1 MEKYAGLSQ
10 KNSKIIVPKIVLQ
23 KTLAELAQE
32 KFDRKT
38 KPQGSLGDLEKIAVR
53 LATLQNTLSPSVSRK
68 RILVFAGSHG
78 VAKRGV
84 SAYPEEV
91 TAQMVLNFLRGGAAI
106 NVLARH
112 GGIDLRIIN
121 AGVNGDLSNA
131 QALNFRNEPVR
142 KGTRDFTTEPAMT
155 KEELDAALALGKSE
169 VERAKQEGYE
179 LLGIGEMGI
188 GNTTSAAA
196 LCAALLALPPQKV
209 CGRGTGVDDEGLRRK
224 IAAVCT
230 ALDRHGSTC
239 KTALEWLAAVGG
251 YEIAAMTGAIFA
263 ASQYRLPMVIDGFI
277 ATAAALVAVKANPDV
292 SDVCFFG
299 HLSAEGAHQDVLQH
313 LKAEPIL
320 ALNMRLGEGT
330 GAALA
335 MHILDGAAKLL
346 CEMATFESAGVSEK
360 L

>member
-1 MEKYAGLSQ
+1 MR
-10 KNSKIIVPKIVLQ
+10 V
-23 KTLAELAQE
+23 
-32 KFDRKT
+32 
-38 KPQGSLGDLEKIAVR
+38 
-53 LATLQNTLSPSVSRK
+53 
-68 RILVFAGSHG
+68 
-78 VAKRGV
+78 
-84 SAYPEEV
+84 
-91 TAQMVLNFLRGGAAI
+91 
-106 NVLARH
+106 
-112 GGIDLRIIN
+112 IN
-121 AGVNGDLSNA
+121 AGVNGDLSNV
-131 QALNFRNEPVR
+131 QASNFRNEPVQS
-142 KGTRDFTTEPAMT
+142 GTRDFTTEPAMT

-169 VERAKQEGYE
+169 VERAKQEGFE

-263 ASQYRLPMVIDGFI
+263 ASQYRLPIVIDGFI
-277 ATAAALVAVKANPDV
+277 ATAAALVALKANPEV

-335 MHILDGAAKLL
+335 MHILDAAAKLL